1 MVTNVPAGRA
11 PQDDRRLPLRE
22 RKKLR
27 TRRALV
33 DAALDLFTGRGFDE
47 TSIEDLVD
55 EVEISRR
62 TFFRYFPS
70 KEAVAT
76 AAEADL
82 WDAYIAEFAHTDLR
96 GAVLEALRSSLTAAI
111 LGMDDGWDDRI
122 VRTRM
127 LISHVPVPLRD
138 ASTLLSINAQERLVA
153 ELETKVGV
161 DGRDDVRLRL
171 LGEFA
176 FGAYRCGAK
185 NWAAGRGEGGG
196 RGRWGRD
203 VLARRVEEAFDAIP
217 ASLAMTV

>member
-1 MVTNVPAGRA
+1 MTANAPAGQA
-11 PQDDRRLPLRE
+11 PQDDRGLPLRE

-33 DAALDLFTGRGFDE
+33 DTALELFTDRGFDE
-47 TSIEDLVD
+47 TAIEDLVD

-70 KEAVAT
+70 KEAVAV

-82 WDAYIAEFAHTDLR
+82 WDAYIAEFSRTDPQ
-96 GAVLEALRSSLTAAI
+96 GPVVEALRAALTAAI
-111 LGMDDGWDDRI
+111 LGMDSGWDDRI

-153 ELETKVGV
+153 ALETKLGI
-161 DGRDDVRLRL
+161 DGREDVRLRL

-185 NWAAGRGEGGG
+185 NWAAGRGAGGG
-196 RGRWGRD
+196 RGKWSRAI
-203 VLARRVEEAFDAIP
+203 LARRVEEAFDALP
-217 ASLAMTV
+217 GALAMTV